1 MRISSC
7 VLVQERYDA
16 MRERF
21 LFETEGSDPFASV
34 PDKDSSRFVPIR
46 MALSNN
52 QLVEHLTAESM
63 ALRRLKTWETGRL
76 VHGNGDSTAADYNS
90 LADFCYGEGCV
101 EVRLPWLLLN
111 VADPSARQIHRDYY
125 PLYGVELQTVRGLWL
140 GVGTSAAEIP
150 MAHFPL
156 KGWRSVQYR
165 ERLKESYRV
174 LQALWTEE
182 VRP

>member
-1 MRISSC
+1 M
-7 VLVQERYDA
+7 
-16 MRERF
+16 
-21 LFETEGSDPFASV
+21 
-34 PDKDSSRFVPIR
+34 
-46 MALSNN
+46 
-52 QLVEHLTAESM
+52 
-63 ALRRLKTWETGRL
+63 
-76 VHGNGDSTAADYNS
+76 
-90 LADFCYGEGCV
+90 